1 MKLPVYLA
9 LLAES
14 ERTLADS
21 FRVVAEAHGDEPD
34 IHFLC
39 LALADQ
45 SDEHRA
51 ALQPVIERYGEV
63 PDDDE
68 PERLHAAGVGK
79 ARSGPL
85 GMLRDLQDLYLL
97 ASLTDIT
104 WTAIKQAGQGLRD
117 QELLDIV
124 AKCDGE
130 TSVQLRWLRT
140 RMKHAAPQ
148 VLIAAS

>member
-14 ERTLADS
+14 EKTLADS

-39 LALADQ
+39 LSLADQ
-45 SDEHRA
+45 SDKHRE
-51 ALQPVIERYGEV
+51 ALKPVIERYGEV
-63 PDDDE
+63 PEDDE

-85 GMLRDLQDLYLL
+85 GMLRDEHAGDLHFDVEVVR
-97 ASLTDIT
+97 A
-104 WTAIKQAGQGLRD
+104 
-117 QELLDIV
+117 
-124 AKCDGE
+124 
-130 TSVQLRWLRT
+130 
-140 RMKHAAPQ
+140 
-148 VLIAAS
+148 

>member
-9 LLAES
+9 LLSESEKTLAES
-14 ERTLADS
+14 
-21 FRVVAEAHGDEPD
+21 FRAVAEAHGDEPD

-39 LALADQ
+39 LSLAEQ
-45 SDEHRA
+45 SESHRTL
-51 ALQPVIERYGEV
+51 LQPVIDRYGEV
-63 PDDDE
+63 KKDDE
-68 PERLHAAGVGK
+68 PERLHAAGVAK
-79 ARSGPL
+79 PRSGPL

-104 WTAIKQAGQGLRD
+104 WTAIKQAGQALRD
-117 QELLDIV
+117 KELLDV
-124 AKCDGE
+124 VSQCEEE
-130 TSVQLRWLRT
+130 TSVQLRWIST

>member
-1 MKLPVYLA
+1 MNLPVYLA

-14 ERTLADS
+14 EKTLADS
-21 FRVVAEAHGDEPD
+21 FRVVAEAHSDEPD

-39 LALADQ
+39 LSLADQ
-45 SDEHRA
+45 SEEHCTR
-51 ALQPVIERYGEV
+51 LQPIIDRYGEA
-63 PDDDE
+63 PSDDE
-68 PERLHAAGVGK
+68 PERLHAAGVGE

-104 WTAIKQAGQGLRD
+104 WTAIKQAGQALRD
-117 QELLDIV
+117 SELLDV
-124 AKCDGE
+124 VEACDKE
-130 TSVQLRWLRT
+130 TSVQLRWLST

-148 VLIAAS
+148 VLIAAR

>member
-1 MKLPVYLA
+1 MNLPVYLS
-9 LLAES
+9 LLSQS
-14 ERTLADS
+14 EKTLADS

-39 LALADQ
+39 MSLADQ
-45 SDEHRA
+45 CEEHQA
-51 ALQPVIERYGEV
+51 KLQPVIERYGEGS
-63 PDDDE
+63 DDE
-68 PERLHAAGVGK
+68 PERLHAAGVGE
-79 ARSGPL
+79 ARTGPL

-104 WTAIKQAGQGLRD
+104 WIAVEQAGQALRD
-117 QELLDIV
+117 RELLEV
-124 AKCDGE
+124 VSACDKQ
-130 TSVQLRWLRT
+130 TAVQLRWLKT

>member
-1 MKLPVYLA
+1 MKLPVYLS
-9 LLAES
+9 LLKEAEH
-14 ERTLADS
+14 TLADS
-21 FRVVAEAHGDEPD
+21 FRVVAEAHGGEPD

-39 LALADQ
+39 LSLADQ
-45 SDEHRA
+45 SDQHCVR
-51 ALQPVIERYGEV
+51 LQPIVDRYGEA

-68 PERLHAAGVGK
+68 PERLHAAGVAE

-104 WTAIKQAGQGLRD
+104 WTMVTQAGQALRD
-117 QELLDIV
+117 RELLDV
-124 AKCDGE
+124 AAECDKE
-130 TSVQLRWLRT
+130 TSVQLRWLST

-148 VLIAAS
+148 VLIAAR